1 MKSDTEDCR
10 GGGGS
15 SGLLMIVE
23 ECVVKC
29 WPVDEEGIDLWL
41 HFRPHC
47 NNHKWRSINVKG
59 TLFWVCTD
67 SVNFYFIS

>member
-1 MKSDTEDCR
+1 MRLDTEDKWRCR

-23 ECVVKC
+23 ECIVKYL
-29 WPVDEEGIDLWL
+29 PVDEEGINLWP

-47 NNHKWRSINVKG
+47 NSHKWKVLMLKEHS
-59 TLFWVCTD
+59 FVCAQ
-67 SVNFYFIS
+67 IL